1 MNQQPATTE
10 PSRLMNQERETR
22 GYQHG
27 SGNFDHRC
35 GGGIPARSVV
45 GGDSPSP
52 PRHGTRLGKPN
63 PLPAAGLMTPSI
75 TTDGPGSAL
84 VPVTDPP
91 RVAGSAQVL
100 DTVVVDGELVVP
112 IKPTPYRDVT
122 GRRVDP
128 GPDTGSDPGIGITP
142 QHLLARLGLHYVGP
156 LTPEQAARFGA
167 QEARWEARSW
177 WRRWGSDFADWC
189 WRRWR

>member
-10 PSRLMNQERETR
+10 PSRLINQERETR

-27 SGNFDHRC
+27 SGDFDCRC

-63 PLPAAGLMTPSI
+63 PLPAAGLMTTPI
-75 TTDGPGSAL
+75 GINPAGSAL
-84 VPVTDPP
+84 VPVTDLPP
-91 RVAGSAQVL
+91 VAWPAEVVGTV
-100 DTVVVDGELVVP
+100 VVVDGEPVVWIRP
-112 IKPTPYRDVT
+112 MRYRDVT
-122 GRRVDP
+122 GRRVGP
-128 GPDTGSDPGIGITP
+128 GPDTGSDPDVAVA
-142 QHLLARLGLHYVGP
+142 QHRLARLGLRYVGP

-167 QEARWEARSW
+167 EVARWEARSW